1 MVKKEYTYII
11 AAVVIIAVAVVA
23 FYAFS
28 GSNTANTPVVS
39 SSPAQQQLQPLNV
52 GYLPNNGHAIIFIAQ
67 EKGYFEKEGLNVNLV
82 QFQNSAEG
90 TNAIIS
96 KKIDVGGFG
105 LVPLIYISKGYNETI
120 IGGLDGDAAGL
131 VVTSDKADQYQNL
144 TKFSDLTVFK
154 GKTIATVRAST
165 GDIHFRDA
173 LTKAG
178 LNLTTDVT
186 IVELANPQLVLDAV
200 KSGKADAGMVWTP
213 YMEQSETE
221 GFTVVLYTGDFYP
234 NHPCCRIAVLTD
246 NLNANRDTYVKF
258 ERALIE
264 SYEWLKQNPNASVDI
279 VGKYVPVN
287 RSVLQDAMTDN
298 ETYNSPD
305 PNLHA
310 IDNVYAMMK
319 NMNYINT
326 TVNIDDHVDTSI
338 YKQALDELAKENPS
352 DPFYAQQ
359 EAIYQTQDG

>member
-1 MVKKEYTYII
+1 MVIKKEYTYIT
-11 AAVVIIAVAVVA
+11 AAVVIIAIAAVA
-23 FYAFS
+23 FYAFT
-28 GSNTANTPVVS
+28 GSSTTKTTAAAST
-39 SSPAQQQLQPLNV
+39 QQLQSLNV

-67 EKGYFEKEGLNVNLV
+67 EKGYFEKEGLQVNLF

-105 LVPLIYISKGYNETI
+105 LAPLIYISKGFNETI

-131 VVTSDKADQYQNL
+131 VVTSDKASQYANL

-178 LNLTTDVT
+178 LNLKTDVT
-186 IVELANPQLVLDAV
+186 IVELASPQLVLDAV

-246 NLNANRDTYVKF
+246 NLNANRTTYVSFDK
-258 ERALIE
+258 ALIE
-264 SYEWLKQNPNASVDI
+264 SYEWLKANPDASVDI

-298 ETYNSPD
+298 KTYNSPD

-326 TVNIDDHVDTSI
+326 TVNIDDHVDTSV
-338 YKQALDELAKENPS
+338 YKQALDELVKEYPS

-359 EAIYQTQDG
+359 EAVYQTQDA